1 MANTK
6 GNRKR
11 GVEFWRAAVERLQAG
26 ESSADLAAEL
36 GIDRR
41 GLYRWRAR
49 LGNGV
54 ADPAR
59 EREAGLRQE
68 VARLKQA
75 LADKVLEVDFLRGA
89 LHKVEVR
96 RQGKASDGAKAST
109 TRSGK

>member
-1 MANTK
+1 MANRKSTK
-6 GNRKR
+6 KR

-26 ESSADLAAEL
+26 ESSTDLAAEL
-36 GIDRR
+36 GINRR
-41 GLYRWRAR
+41 GLYRWRER
-49 LGNGV
+49 LGSGS

-68 VARLKQA
+68 VVRLKQA
-75 LADKVLEVDFLRGA
+75 LADKVLEVDFLQGA

-96 RQGKASDGAKAST
+96 RQGKASSGAKAST

>member
-1 MANTK
+1 
-6 GNRKR
+6 
-11 GVEFWRAAVERLQAG
+11 
-26 ESSADLAAEL
+26 
-36 GIDRR
+36 
-41 GLYRWRAR
+41 

-96 RQGKASDGAKAST
+96 KGLMSQIYLCRWEWGAGSHFMDRQLYE
-109 TRSGK
+109 RE